1 MPGRFFY
8 PTGRWRHTG
17 SALSLK
23 DARKS
28 HDIIPDNE
36 RLVYYLAN
44 ILQSP
49 DQCDLSGECFYFS
62 FSSAILQVVKFC
74 LICAIVNCDWHSD
87 FIFMFL
93 FSSFIWQ

>member
-44 ILQSP
+44 ILNARAVARP
-49 DQCDLSGECFYFS
+49 VWF
-62 FSSAILQVVKFC
+62 K
-74 LICAIVNCDWHSD
+74 WR
-87 FIFMFL
+87 MFL
-93 FSSFIWQ
+93 FQFQFSYIASSEVLSYLCYCELWLAQWFHIYVSI